1 MNIQVI
7 AEHSVDLDLLKENG
21 NILDAGCRGF
31 SFTNHMR
38 SLGHKVIA
46 LDLDDFYNEFYY
58 KLALVKDGGIGI
70 AVPVKRTNDPQAMH
84 VAYGCDTKEWVQS
97 TSMHELYLKHGY
109 FDLAKFDIEGSEYE
123 VITAMDVAYMKQ
135 LSVEFHTHC
144 GQTDKQVQ
152 ECVDKL
158 HSLGYK
164 TIQHEKTR
172 RHGLAPNYWDS
183 LFILC
188 D

>member
-7 AEHSVDLDLLKENG
+7 AEHSVDLDLLPEKA

-31 SFTNHMR
+31 QFTDYLRNKGHYVLALDVD
-38 SLGHKVIA
+38 SLGREDYFNA
-46 LDLDDFYNEFYY
+46 PLT
-58 KLALVKDGGIGI
+58 ADGRMVSI
-70 AVPVKRTNDPQAMH
+70 KRSSDPQA
-84 VAYGCDTKEWVQS
+84 
-97 TSMHELYLKHGY
+97 TSICEGKDFHSVTIQELCNLQDILM
-109 FDLAKFDIEGSEYE
+109 FDLIKLDIELSEYE
-123 VITAMDVAYMKQ
+123 VIMSMNRPYTKQ

-172 RHGLAPNYWDS
+172 RHGLAPNWWDS
-183 LFILC
+183 LFIL
-188 D
+188 